1 MIQSV
6 CIKNFKNFEDTTING
21 FTKLNIITGENNVG
35 KSNLLEAL
43 YCLVGK
49 SMHPCTNVLEIY
61 DNIRKEPL
69 TSESKNLM
77 FYGLDTEKEI
87 QYCYNFR
94 QQSDLGL
101 ANKIHSQ

>member
-6 CIKNFKNFEDTTING
+6 CIKNFKNFENTTING
-21 FTKLNIITGENNVG
+21 FTKLNIITGENNAG

-49 SMHPCTNVLEIY
+49 SMHPCTNILEIY

-69 TSESKNLM
+69 TIESKPNVLW
-77 FYGLDTEKEI
+77 FRHRERNTN
-87 QYCYNFR
+87 CYNFR
-94 QQSDLGL
+94 
-101 ANKIHSQ
+101 